1 MVAAPPHVHPAS
13 ISDPVLKPA
22 MARSGLAGFL
32 LSGILMS
39 FLGAILPAWGYHIHT
54 NALLVGSYFLAQFCG
69 LLIPLALGGRLLRR
83 KGLSFGLALACG
95 LACAGLLAL
104 ASFSPPAH
112 FAWRL
117 GGLLLTG
124 AGAGLLNMALFHAI
138 TPAYQLDPAATIN
151 LGGTLFGLGCLLT
164 ALLVAGTFYAYSVW
178 FILVLVALPAAA
190 GCWLYA
196 FSRMPDDPIVRQPTW
211 REALEDFKSPAAVLF
226 TLLLFFQ
233 FGNEWAL
240 AGWLPLFISQRL
252 GTSPSTSLLLLA
264 LYWLALIVGRFLT
277 QFLLPR
283 VSHTR
288 LLVSAV
294 FAPLFACTVLA
305 YTDNLFG
312 IVTAVLF
319 AGGGF
324 AVIYPLVV
332 EKIGSRFPYFHPGF
346 YNGIFSIGILG
357 GLLCPATLGLY
368 AHFWGVGV
376 VAGVPLLGT
385 IMVFLLVLLILLEAR
400 LSGLPGA

>member
-1 MVAAPPHVHPAS
+1 
-13 ISDPVLKPA
+13 

-39 FLGAILPAWGYHIHT
+39 FLGAILPAWGYHLHN
-54 NALLVGSYFLAQFCG
+54 NALLVGGYFLAQTCG

-95 LACAGLLAL
+95 LACAGLLELAL
-104 ASFSPPAH
+104 FSPPSH
-112 FAWRL
+112 YAWRL
-117 GGLLLTG
+117 GGLVLTG

-138 TPAYQLDPAATIN
+138 SPAYEIDPAATIN

-164 ALLVAGTFYAYSVW
+164 ALLVAATFYLFSVW
-178 FILVLVALPAAA
+178 VILVLVALPAGAA
-190 GCWLYA
+190 CAYYA
-196 FSRMPDDPIVRQPTW
+196 RRRMPDDPMFPQPTW
-211 REALEDFKSPAAVLF
+211 REALEDFKSPVAILF

-240 AGWLPLFISQRL
+240 AGWLPLFVSQRL

-264 LYWLALIVGRFLT
+264 LYWLALMLGRFLT
-277 QFLLPR
+277 QFLLSR
-283 VSHTR
+283 VTHTR
-288 LLVSAV
+288 LLLGAV
-294 FAPLFACTVLA
+294 LAPLFACSVLA
-305 YTDNLFG
+305 FTDNLFG
-312 IVTAVLF
+312 MVTAILF

-332 EKIGSRFPYFHPGF
+332 EKIGSRFSYFHPGF
-346 YNGIFSIGILG
+346 YSGIFSIGIIG
-357 GLLCPATLGLY
+357 GLLSPATLGLY

-376 VAGVPLLGT
+376 VAAVPLLGT
-385 IMVFLLVLLILLEAR
+385 IMVFLLLLLILLESR
-400 LSGLPGA
+400 LSGHPGT